1 MTTTTIPTTA
11 GLLDS
16 LATAI
21 EAKDAAAVASH
32 YAPEATLTLLD
43 RDHPPAD
50 PSVFAG
56 TAEIEA
62 YFADI
67 CGRNMDHRVADRVA
81 SPDRIAFTQHCRIID
96 PPQAVVHWRGTFRA
110 KSGQVGDTDI
120 LDLIE
125 VRDGRIASLTTFFD
139 TAYAAVLSAGPMS

>member
-50 PSVFAG
+50 PSVYAG

-81 SPDRIAFTQHCRIID
+81 SPDRIAFTQHCRY
-96 PPQAVVHWRGTFRA
+96 PGGEQVLCLAVAT
-110 KSGQVGDTDI
+110 
-120 LDLIE
+120 
-125 VRDGRIASLTTFFD
+125 VRDGRIVD
-139 TAYAAVLSAGPMS
+139 QTAVQVWDS

>member
-1 MTTTTIPTTA
+1 MTTSTIPTTA

-43 RDHPPAD
+43 RDHPPAH

-81 SPDRIAFTQHCRIID
+81 SPDRIAFTQYCRY
-96 PPQAVVHWRGTFRA
+96 PGGEQVLCVAVAT
-110 KSGQVGDTDI
+110 
-120 LDLIE
+120 
-125 VRDGRIASLTTFFD
+125 VRDGRITD
-139 TAYAAVLSAGPMS
+139 QTAVQVWDD